1 MKFTIRE
8 ILSDSVIVDFED
20 SSWAQVPIDSTC
32 NDMVGLVRRVNDFA
46 PKANP
51 WAESAPVTV
60 GEKVDPALHQALP
73 QAPEM
78 VTYADAR
85 LNAYPSIEDQM
96 DALYW
101 ARQGDSSKQEEI
113 DAKISAVKTK
123 YPKDW
128 PTRTRAEFLKSIVE
142 E

>member
-1 MKFTIRE
+1 
-8 ILSDSVIVDFED
+8 
-20 SSWAQVPIDSTC
+20 
-32 NDMVGLVRRVNDFA
+32 
-46 PKANP
+46 
-51 WAESAPVTV
+51 
-60 GEKVDPALHQALP
+60 
-73 QAPEM
+73 M